1 MTANEI
7 QMGPDSTKQAGFSH
21 PVERFASSSYSDD
34 EPPVAIEIEIVHR
47 STIIALYKVINEIN

>member
-1 MTANEI
+1 
-7 QMGPDSTKQAGFSH
+7 MGPDSTKQAGFSRD
-21 PVERFASSSYSDD
+21 ESFASSGYSDD